1 MKPFREVLREVM
13 EEENLTK
20 PMATALARKAAE
32 GDLRAMGMVMEALGE
47 NDRDDDAIA
56 REWGWLL
63 RPEYERM
70 AR

>member
-1 MKPFREVLREVM
+1 MKPFRDVLREVM

-32 GDLRAMGMVMEALGE
+32 GDLRAMNMVIEALGE
-47 NDRDDDAIA
+47 NTEDIPEECR
-56 REWGWLL
+56 WLL
-63 RPEYERM
+63 RPEWEKL